1 MELKTFMV
9 NSNNMARV
17 TLILPEKKI
26 FSTSVPV
33 MVGDINYGS
42 HLGND
47 RVLTLIHECRLRFLK
62 SLGYKNEMQLAKDIA
77 LFVADSVVVYK
88 AEAFHG
94 DTLQISLGMEDFSA
108 YGMDMYYKLEND
120 GREIARAK
128 TGMVFFNYVERKVT
142 KIPEDFMN
150 AVNSL

>member
-1 MELKTFMV
+1 
-9 NSNNMARV
+9 
-17 TLILPEKKI
+17 
-26 FSTSVPV
+26 
-33 MVGDINYGS
+33 MVGDINYGG

-62 SLGYKNEMQLAKDIA
+62 SLGYENEMNLAKNTA

-94 DTLQISLGMEDFSA
+94 DQLQISLAMDDFSA
-108 YGMDMYYKLEND
+108 YGMDIYYKLEND

-128 TGMVFFNYVERKVT
+128 TGMVFFNYVDRKVA
-142 KIPEDFMN
+142 KIPEDFQGKIS
-150 AVNSL
+150 ALG